1 MAKRDDGGKGVYRI
15 ALFTTVAGVMLVVVL
30 MFCFF
35 CLVESFALLFT
46 HGTFTLVLPAIATAI
61 TVFAFMALAIVGGG
75 AR

>member
-1 MAKRDDGGKGVYRI
+1 MVKRDDGSKSVNRI
-15 ALFTTVAGVMLVVVL
+15 ALFRTVAGVMLVVVL

-35 CLVESFALLFT
+35 CLVESFSLLFT

-61 TVFAFMALAIVGGG
+61 TVLAFMALAIVGGG

>member
-1 MAKRDDGGKGVYRI
+1 MAKRDDGGKIVNRI
-15 ALFTTVAGVMLVVVL
+15 ALFMTVAGVMLVVVL

-35 CLVESFALLFT
+35 CLVESFTLLFT
-46 HGTFTLVLPAIATAI
+46 HGSFTLVLPAIATAI

>member
-1 MAKRDDGGKGVYRI
+1 MAKRDDGRKNITRI
-15 ALFTTVAGVMLVVVL
+15 ALFATVAAVLLAVVL

>member
-1 MAKRDDGGKGVYRI
+1 MAKRDDGGKSVNRI

-46 HGTFTLVLPAIATAI
+46 HGTLVP
-61 TVFAFMALAIVGGG
+61 
-75 AR
+75 

>member
-1 MAKRDDGGKGVYRI
+1 MRKQDDGSKRVNRI
-15 ALFTTVAGVMLVVVL
+15 ALFVTVAGVILVVIL

-61 TVFAFMALAIVGGG
+61 TVFAFMALAIVRGG

>member
-1 MAKRDDGGKGVYRI
+1 MVKRDDGSKRVNRI
-15 ALFTTVAGVMLVVVL
+15 ALFVTVAGLMLVVIL

-61 TVFAFMALAIVGGG
+61 TVFALMALAIVGGG

>member
-1 MAKRDDGGKGVYRI
+1 MVKRDDGRERITLI
-15 ALFTTVAGVMLVVVL
+15 ALFTTIAGVLLAVVL

-61 TVFAFMALAIVGGG
+61 TVFAAMALAIVGGG

>member
-1 MAKRDDGGKGVYRI
+1 MAKRDDGGKSVNRI

-35 CLVESFALLFT
+35 CLVESFTLLFT

>member
-1 MAKRDDGGKGVYRI
+1 MVKRDDGRTSINRI
-15 ALFTTVAGVMLVVVL
+15 ALFMTVAAVLLAVVL

-35 CLVESFALLFT
+35 CLVESFTLLFT

-61 TVFAFMALAIVGGG
+61 TVFAFLALAILGGG

>member
-1 MAKRDDGGKGVYRI
+1 MVKRDDGSKRVNRI
-15 ALFTTVAGVMLVVVL
+15 ALFVIVAGLMLVVIL

>member
-1 MAKRDDGGKGVYRI
+1 MGKRDDGGKSVNRI

>member
-1 MAKRDDGGKGVYRI
+1 MVKRDDGSKNVNRI
-15 ALFTTVAGVMLVVVL
+15 APFVTVAGVILVVIL

-75 AR
+75 VR

>member
-1 MAKRDDGGKGVYRI
+1 MVKRDDGPRMHRI
-15 ALFTTVAGVMLVVVL
+15 LLLTTVAGVLLAVVL

-35 CLVESFALLFT
+35 CLVESFTLLFT
-46 HGTFTLVLPAIATAI
+46 HGAFTLVLPAIATAI

>member
-1 MAKRDDGGKGVYRI
+1 MVKRDDGHETINRI
-15 ALFTTVAGVMLVVVL
+15 ALLTTVAGVLLAVVL

-35 CLVESFALLFT
+35 CLVESFTLLFT
-46 HGTFTLVLPAIATAI
+46 HGAFTLVLPAIATAI

>member
-1 MAKRDDGGKGVYRI
+1 MVKRDDGGKSVNRI

-35 CLVESFALLFT
+35 CLVESFALLFA

>member
-1 MAKRDDGGKGVYRI
+1 MVKRDDESKSVNRI
-15 ALFTTVAGVMLVVVL
+15 ALFMTVAGVMLVVVL

-35 CLVESFALLFT
+35 CLVESFSLLFT

-61 TVFAFMALAIVGGG
+61 TVLAFMALAIVGGG

>member
-1 MAKRDDGGKGVYRI
+1 MRKQDDGSERVNRI
-15 ALFTTVAGVMLVVVL
+15 ALFVTVAGVILVVIL

-35 CLVESFALLFT
+35 CLVESFALLLT

>member
-1 MAKRDDGGKGVYRI
+1 MVKRDDGIKSVNRI
-15 ALFTTVAGVMLVVVL
+15 ALFMTVAGVMLVVVL

>member
-1 MAKRDDGGKGVYRI
+1 MAKRDDGGKSVNRI

>member
-1 MAKRDDGGKGVYRI
+1 MAKRDDGGKSVNRI
-15 ALFTTVAGVMLVVVL
+15 ALFMTVAGVMLVVVL

>member
-1 MAKRDDGGKGVYRI
+1 MVKRDDGSKRVNRI
-15 ALFTTVAGVMLVVVL
+15 ALFVTVAGVMLVVIL

-35 CLVESFALLFT
+35 CLVEQFTLLFT

>member
-1 MAKRDDGGKGVYRI
+1 MVKRDDGSKLVNRI
-15 ALFTTVAGVMLVVVL
+15 ALFVTVAGVMLVVIL

-35 CLVESFALLFT
+35 CLVEQFALLFT

>member
-1 MAKRDDGGKGVYRI
+1 MVKRDDGSKRVNRI
-15 ALFTTVAGVMLVVVL
+15 ALFMTVAGVMLVVIL

-46 HGTFTLVLPAIATAI
+46 HGTFTLVLLAIATAI

>member
-1 MAKRDDGGKGVYRI
+1 MAKRDDGGKSVNRI

-35 CLVESFALLFT
+35 CLVESFTLLFT
-46 HGTFTLVLPAIATAI
+46 HGTFTLVLPALATAI

>member
-1 MAKRDDGGKGVYRI
+1 MVKRDDGSKSVNRI
-15 ALFTTVAGVMLVVVL
+15 ALFMTVAGVMLVVVL

-35 CLVESFALLFT
+35 CLVESFSLLFT

-61 TVFAFMALAIVGGG
+61 TVLAFMALAIVGGG

>member
-1 MAKRDDGGKGVYRI
+1 MRKQDDGSKRVNRI
-15 ALFTTVAGVMLVVVL
+15 ALFVTVAGVILVVIL

-35 CLVESFALLFT
+35 CLAESFALLFT
-46 HGTFTLVLPAIATAI
+46 HGTFTMVLPAIATVI

>member
-1 MAKRDDGGKGVYRI
+1 MAKRDDGRPRINRI
-15 ALFTTVAGVMLVVVL
+15 ALFTTVAAVLLAVVL

-35 CLVESFALLFT
+35 CLVESLTLLFT
-46 HGTFTLVLPAIATAI
+46 GGAFTLVLPAIATAI